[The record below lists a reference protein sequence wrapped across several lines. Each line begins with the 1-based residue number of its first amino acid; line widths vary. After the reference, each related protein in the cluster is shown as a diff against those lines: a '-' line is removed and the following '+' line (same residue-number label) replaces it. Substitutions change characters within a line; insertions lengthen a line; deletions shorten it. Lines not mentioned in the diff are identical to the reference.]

1 MPDIVYTLVKLYIF
15 MSACLHVKINAD
27 IQKEVLQTNVDVVTP
42 HKIRVFYKMSA
53 CLHNIYYI

>member
-1 MPDIVYTLVKLYIF
+1 

-27 IQKEVLQTNVDVVTP
+27 VENLALQTYTDAEEP
-42 HKIRVFYKMSA
+42 HKIRLFYKMSA